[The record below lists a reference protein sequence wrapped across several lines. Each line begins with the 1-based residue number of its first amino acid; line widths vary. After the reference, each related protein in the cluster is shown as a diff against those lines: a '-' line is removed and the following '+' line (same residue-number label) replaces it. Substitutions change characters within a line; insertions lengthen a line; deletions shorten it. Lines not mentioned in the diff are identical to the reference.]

1 MNTIDILGERWL
13 HIYASTQYGVY
24 SYNNNEFTSE
34 NNLMIFPD
42 EIQAKIDEISAIV
55 EHVEDKQVYHD
66 ALKFMT
72 KIQEKLTT

>member
-1 MNTIDILGERWL
+1 
-13 HIYASTQYGVY
+13 
-24 SYNNNEFTSE
+24 
-34 NNLMIFPD
+34 MIFPD